1 MENTIDEGYWQK
13 RLNAVKK
20 VLEKNNFEVYL
31 VQDQVEAK
39 DIVLKQILP
48 KTGARR
54 ISWGD
59 SMTVIESGLFD
70 ELKGR
75 PDLEF
80 LDIFEKGI
88 SVEDFFERRRQ
99 ALLVDL
105 FFTGT
110 NAVTRKG
117 QLVNLD
123 MLGNRIGGITFGPTH
138 VVIMVGRNKI
148 VPDLE
153 AAMDRIKNY
162 SAPAN
167 AIRHNAEH
175 PEMNPPCVK
184 TASCS
189 NCTSPMRICNTWT
202 ITEKSFPQ
210 GRIKVVLINRDLG
223 L

>member
-1 MENTIDEGYWQK
+1 MENPIDEGYWQK
-13 RLNAVKK
+13 RLKAVKK
-20 VLEKNNFEVYL
+20 ALEKNNFEVYL
-31 VQDQVEAK
+31 VQNQIEAK

-59 SMTVIESGLFD
+59 SMTVIESGIFD
-70 ELKGR
+70 ELKRR

-88 SVEDFFERRRQ
+88 PLDDFFERRRQ

-110 NAVTRKG
+110 NAVTQKG

-123 MLGNRIGGITFGPTH
+123 MLGNRTGGITFGPTH

-153 AAMDRIKNY
+153 AAMERIKNY

-189 NCTSPMRICNTWT
+189 NCASPMRICNTWT

>member
-1 MENTIDEGYWQK
+1 MNSLLDEGYWQK
-13 RLNAVKK
+13 RLNVVKK
-20 VLEKNNFEVYL
+20 ALERNNFEVYL
-31 VQDQVEAK
+31 VQDPVGAK
-39 DIVLKQILP
+39 DVIIKQILP

-59 SMTVIESGLFD
+59 SMTVIEIGLFD
-70 ELKGR
+70 EIKR
-75 PDLEF
+75 RTDLEF

-88 SVEDFFERRRQ
+88 PLEDFFERRRQ

-105 FFTGT
+105 FITGT

-123 MLGNRIGGITFGPTH
+123 MLGNRIGAITFGPTH

-148 VPDLE
+148 VADLE

-175 PEMNPPCVK
+175 PEMNPPCVE
-184 TASCS
+184 TATCS
-189 NCTSPMRICNTWT
+189 NCTNPMRICNTWT
-202 ITEKSFPQ
+202 ITEKSFPS
-210 GRIKVVLINRDLG
+210 GRIKVVLINQDLG

>member
-1 MENTIDEGYWQK
+1 MNSLLDEGYWQK
-13 RLNAVKK
+13 RLNVVKK
-20 VLEKNNFEVYL
+20 ALERNNFEVYL
-31 VQDQVEAK
+31 VQDPVGAK
-39 DIVLKQILP
+39 DVIIKQILP

-70 ELKGR
+70 EIKR
-75 PDLEF
+75 RTDLEF

-88 SVEDFFERRRQ
+88 PLEDFFERRRQ

-105 FFTGT
+105 FITGT

-123 MLGNRIGGITFGPTH
+123 MLGNRIGAITFGPTH

-148 VPDLE
+148 VADLE

-175 PEMNPPCVK
+175 PEMNPPCLE
-184 TASCS
+184 TATCS
-189 NCTSPMRICNTWT
+189 NCTNPMRICNTWT
-202 ITEKSFPQ
+202 ITEKSFPS
-210 GRIKVVLINRDLG
+210 GRIKVVLINQDLG